1 MEEKKIGIA
10 DVIGQADFCLDLMK
24 RLNDSITHA
33 KNHDLWGTL
42 VIENKTQMQEDI
54 RRLRRELMDL
64 QKML

>member
-1 MEEKKIGIA
+1 MEEKRITIMN
-10 DVIGQADFCLDLMK
+10 VIGQADFCLDLMK

-33 KNHDLWGTL
+33 KSQDLWGGL
-42 VIENKTQMQEDI
+42 EIENKTQMQEDI

>member
-1 MEEKKIGIA
+1 MEEKKIGIG

-24 RLNDSITHA
+24 RLNNSITNA
-33 KNHDLWGTL
+33 KSQDLWGTL

>member
-1 MEEKKIGIA
+1 MEEKKITIMN
-10 DVIGQADFCLDLMK
+10 VISQADFCLDLMK

-33 KNHDLWGTL
+33 KNDNCWGTM
-42 VIENKTQMQEDI
+42 VIVNKTQMQEDI